1 MRQTLA
7 RTLLIPA
14 FLLATIWASLALW
27 YQLPTGT
34 IIKSAA
40 IAAWLTFSGLTAWAA
55 WRHRP
60 IRGVIAYL
68 LGLTLL
74 IIWWQTL
81 APSNLRDWADDVAE
95 TTTVTLQGSIATVS
109 HVRNFD
115 WRSTT
120 DYTAHWESRQY
131 DLNQLRTVDMLLSY
145 WTGPAI
151 AHTLVSFGFD
161 DGRFL
166 VFSVEIRKER
176 HEKFSE
182 IGGFF
187 KQFETS
193 IIAADERDIVR
204 LRTNIRGEDVYLY
217 RIDMSQDAMRQLFLA
232 YAEEASL
239 LAEEP
244 RFYHSIT
251 ANCTTIVYHM
261 VRQII
266 PGLPMDY
273 RLLLSGYLH
282 EYIYS
287 IGGLD
292 TTQPLETLRQQGRI
306 TERALSTDS
315 AADSDPDFSQAI
327 RRTIPPIPEQASANS
342 AAE

>member
-1 MRQTLA
+1 MRRTLA
-7 RTLLIPA
+7 CILILPA
-14 FLLATIWASLALW
+14 FLLATGWATLALW
-27 YQLPTGT
+27 YQLPAGT
-34 IIKSAA
+34 IVKSTA
-40 IAAWLTFSGLTAWAA
+40 IAAWLVFSGLTAWAA

-60 IRGVIAYL
+60 LRGSIAYL
-68 LGLTLL
+68 LGLALL

-81 APSNLRDWADDVAE
+81 TPSNQRDWADDVAE
-95 TTTVTLQGSIATVS
+95 TTTVTQEGSIATIS

-115 WRSTT
+115 WRSPT

-131 DLNQLRTVDMLLSY
+131 DLDQLRSVDMLLSY
-145 WTGPAI
+145 WTHPAI
-151 AHTLVSFGFD
+151 AHTLVSFGFED
-161 DGRFL
+161 CRFL

-176 HEKFSE
+176 HERFSE

-232 YAEEASL
+232 YAEEANL
-239 LAEEP
+239 LAKEP
-244 RFYHSIT
+244 RYYHSII

-273 RLLLSGYLH
+273 RLLLSGYLP

-292 TTQPLETLRQQGRI
+292 STQPLETLRQQGRI
-306 TERALSTDS
+306 TDRALS
-315 AADSDPDFSQAI
+315 ADSDPDFSQVI
-327 RRTIPPIPEQASANS
+327 RRTIPPTSEQAPANS

>member
-1 MRQTLA
+1 MRQKLA
-7 RTLLIPA
+7 FTLLILG
-14 FLLATIWASLALW
+14 FLLATIWAAFALW
-27 YQLPTGT
+27 YQLPAGT
-34 IIKSAA
+34 IIKSVM
-40 IAAWLTFSGLTAWAA
+40 IAVWLAFSGLTAWAA
-55 WRHRP
+55 WRYRSM
-60 IRGVIAYL
+60 RGGIVYM
-68 LGLTLL
+68 LGLALL
-74 IIWWQTL
+74 ITWWQTL
-81 APSNLRDWADDVAE
+81 TPSNVRDWADDVAE
-95 TTTVTLQGSIATVS
+95 TTTVKMQGSIATIS

-115 WRSTT
+115 WRSKT
-120 DYTAHWESRQY
+120 DYTAQWESRQY
-131 DLNQLRTVDMLLSY
+131 DLDQLRTVDMLLSY

-176 HEKFSE
+176 HEEFSG

-187 KQFETS
+187 KMYETS
-193 IIAADERDIVR
+193 IIAAEERDIVR
-204 LRTNIRGEDVYLY
+204 LRTNIRREDVYLY
-217 RIDMSQDAMRQLFLA
+217 RIDLAQDDMRKLFLA
-232 YAEEASL
+232 YAEEANL

-244 RFYHSIT
+244 RFYHSMV

-273 RLLLSGYLH
+273 RLLLSGYLP
-282 EYIYS
+282 EYLYS

-292 TTQPLETLRQQGRI
+292 TTQPLETLHKMGRI
-306 TERALSTDS
+306 AERAL

-327 RRTIPPIPEQASANS
+327 RRGIPTLPEQASSNS
-342 AAE
+342 AHE

>member
-1 MRQTLA
+1 MRRTL
-7 RTLLIPA
+7 TYILLIPA
-14 FLLATIWASLALW
+14 FLLATSWATLALW
-27 YQLPTGT
+27 YQLPAGT
-34 IIKSAA
+34 IVKSLA
-40 IAAWLTFSGLTAWAA
+40 IAVWLAFSGLTAWAA
-55 WRHRP
+55 WRSRP
-60 IRGVIAYL
+60 RHGGIAYL
-68 LGLTLL
+68 LGLALL
-74 IIWWQTL
+74 ITWWQTL
-81 APSNLRDWADDVAE
+81 TPSNLRDWADDVAE
-95 TTTVTLQGSIATVS
+95 TTTIKLHNAIATIS

-115 WRSTT
+115 WRSES
-120 DYTAHWESRQY
+120 DYTVRWESRQY
-131 DLNQLRTVDMLLSY
+131 DLDQLRTVDMLLSY

-193 IIAADERDIVR
+193 IIAADERDIIR

-217 RIDMSQDAMRQLFLA
+217 RIDMSQDAMRKLFLA
-232 YAEEASL
+232 YAEEASV

-244 RFYHSIT
+244 RFYHSII

-266 PGLPMDY
+266 PGLPLDY
-273 RLLLSGYLH
+273 RLLLSGYLP

-306 TERALSTDS
+306 TKRAL
-315 AADSDPDFSQAI
+315 AADRDPSFSQVI
-327 RRTIPPIPEQASANS
+327 RRPVLPTPGQASANS
-342 AAE
+342 VAE

>member
-1 MRQTLA
+1 MRDGIT
-7 RTLLIPA
+7 
-14 FLLATIWASLALW
+14 
-27 YQLPTGT
+27 
-34 IIKSAA
+34 
-40 IAAWLTFSGLTAWAA
+40 
-55 WRHRP
+55 
-60 IRGVIAYL
+60 YL
-68 LGLTLL
+68 LGLSLL
-74 IIWWQTL
+74 IVWWQTL
-81 APSNLRDWADDVAE
+81 TPSNVRDWSDDVAE
-95 TTTVTLQGSIATVS
+95 TTTVTVQDSIATVS

-115 WRSTT
+115 WHSES
-120 DYTAHWESRQY
+120 DYTAQWESRQY
-131 DLNQLRTVDMLLSY
+131 DLDQLRTVDMLLSY

-193 IIAADERDIVR
+193 IIAAEERDIIR

-217 RIDMSQDAMRQLFLA
+217 RIDMSPDAMRQLFLA

-239 LAEEP
+239 LAEKP

-266 PGLPMDY
+266 PGLPIDY
-273 RLLLSGYLH
+273 RLLLSGYLP

-306 TERALSTDS
+306 TKRAI
-315 AADSDPDFSQAI
+315 AADNDPDFSQVI
-327 RRTIPPIPEQASANS
+327 RRTILPIPEQASSNS
-342 AAE
+342 APE

>member
-1 MRQTLA
+1 MRPLA
-7 RTLLIPA
+7 RSLFFTA
-14 FLLATIWASLALW
+14 FLLASGWATLALW
-27 YQLPTGT
+27 YQLPVGAFL
-34 IIKSAA
+34 KSAA
-40 IAAWLTFSGLTAWAA
+40 ITAWLVFSGLTAWAA
-55 WRHRP
+55 WRNRP
-60 IRGVIAYL
+60 LRGSMAYL
-68 LGLTLL
+68 LGLAML
-74 IIWWQTL
+74 ITWWQTL
-81 APSNLRDWADDVAE
+81 SPSNQRDWADDVAE
-95 TTTVTLQGSIATVS
+95 TTTVTQEGSIATIS

-115 WRSTT
+115 WRSPT

-176 HEKFSE
+176 HEAFSE

-193 IIAADERDIVR
+193 IIAADERDIIR

-217 RIDMSQDAMRQLFLA
+217 RIDMSRNAMRQLFLA
-232 YAEEASL
+232 YAEEANR

-244 RFYHSIT
+244 RYYHSII

-266 PGLPMDY
+266 PGLPLDY
-273 RLLLSGYLH
+273 RLLLSGYLP
-282 EYIYS
+282 EYLYN

-292 TTQPLETLRQQGRI
+292 STQSLEALRQQGRI
-306 TERALSTDS
+306 TERAIV
-315 AADSDPDFSQAI
+315 SDRDPGFSQAI
-327 RRTIPPIPEQASANS
+327 RRTILPISNQSAVNS